1 MSTEQEQIESATAAE
16 AEKLLA
22 GEDWASARVVMAEV
36 GSNSSAMFRFARADG
51 TTGSL
56 SPRLVARHLRGLRTA
71 MADADRGCWF
81 SVTVDL
87 DREDAAPRFAYN
99 WDRRV
104 DYGHLAFDGLAL
116 PDVAPTRPDAD
127 QWLDELRR
135 HPRSPEHVPAW
146 LRALVAG
153 EGTELQPGDGA
164 AIERAIAAAPTWPPA
179 RASLASSTRWSEVF
193 NAVSEEIVRALR
205 ADTPATELLHRE
217 VDDRA
222 LEQVAAS
229 ATGPLLRR
237 FVHDTAS
244 CGALAAEL
252 DTPNGPDRAEDDVT
266 DAITDLVDWQVA
278 RRFDR

>member
-1 MSTEQEQIESATAAE
+1 MSTEQGQIESATAAE

-36 GSNSSAMFRFARADG
+36 GSNSSAMFRFTKADA

-81 SVTVDL
+81 SVTLDL
-87 DREDAAPRFAYN
+87 DREDAAGRFTYN

-104 DYGHLAFDGLAL
+104 DYGRLAFDGLAV
-116 PDVAPTRPDAD
+116 PDVEPARPDAD
-127 QWLDELRR
+127 QWIDELRR
-135 HPRSPEHVPAW
+135 HPRTSAHIPSW
-146 LRALVAG
+146 LGDLVAG
-153 EGTELQPGDGA
+153 AEGRTGDGA
-164 AIERAIAAAPTWPPA
+164 AIERAIAATPTWPPA
-179 RASLASSTRWSEVF
+179 RAALASSARWSEVF
-193 NAVSEEIVRALR
+193 DAASAEIVRSLR

-222 LEQVAAS
+222 LEQVAES
-229 ATGPLLRR
+229 AGGALLGR
-237 FVHDTAS
+237 FVRDTAS
-244 CGALAAEL
+244 CAALAAEL
-252 DTPNGPDRAEDDVT
+252 DTPNGLDRAEDDVT
-266 DAITDLVDWQVA
+266 DAITDIVDWQIA